1 MSATGPGAVPPPAL
15 SHLDSAGAAQ
25 MVDVS
30 AKPVT
35 PREAAAEAFVSV
47 SGSAL
52 ELAKR
57 GDAPKGN
64 VLDTARLAGI
74 QAAKACAT
82 LIPLCHPLPL
92 DYAEVSAAFA
102 ENGVRI
108 VARVRCRASTG
119 AEMEA
124 LTAASVAAL
133 TVYDMLKAADR
144 GMVIG
149 PVRLLEKRG
158 GASGAWR
165 AAGA

>member
-1 MSATGPGAVPPPAL
+1 MSDPAL
-15 SHLDSAGAAQ
+15 SHLDAGGGAR

-30 AKPVT
+30 GKPVT
-35 PREAAAEAFVSV
+35 AREAAAEAFVSV
-47 SGSAL
+47 SPEAL
-52 ELAKR
+52 RAAR
-57 GDAPKGN
+57 SGNAPKGS
-64 VLDTARLAGI
+64 VLGTARLAGI
-74 QAAKACAT
+74 GAAKACSS

-92 DYAEVSAAFA
+92 DHAEVSAGF
-102 ENGVRI
+102 EETGVRI

-133 TVYDMLKAADR
+133 TVVDMLKAADR

-158 GASGAWR
+158 GASGEWK
-165 AAGA
+165 AAHVR